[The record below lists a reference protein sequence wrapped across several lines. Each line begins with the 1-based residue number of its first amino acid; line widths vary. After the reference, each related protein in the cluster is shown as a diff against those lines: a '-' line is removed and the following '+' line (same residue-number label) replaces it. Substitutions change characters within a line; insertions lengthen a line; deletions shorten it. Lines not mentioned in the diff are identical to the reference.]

1 MKPNKAPRNAPGN
14 VNSWHQFAA
23 QMGSK
28 LLPFA
33 DAASDKLPLGRLLRL
48 ALFQVSVGLAVVLL
62 TGTLNRVM
70 IIELGVP
77 TWLVALMVAL
87 PLVFAPLR
95 ALIGFRSDH
104 YVSALGWRRVPFV
117 WFGTLLQFGGLAIMP
132 FALLV
137 LSGDTHGPIVYGQ
150 LGAGLAFL
158 LLGAGMHIS
167 QTAGLA
173 LATDLASEEQRPQ
186 VVALLFV
193 MLLIGMFFS
202 ALIFGWLL
210 TDFSQLRLIKVIQ
223 GAAMITLALNLFALW
238 KQEPRNREITRPDRP
253 RPPFRQAWAE
263 LTADGRAVRLL
274 VAVGLGTFGFA
285 MQDIL
290 LEPFG
295 GEVLGLSVSATTVLT
310 ALFALGT
317 LAAFAAAA
325 KALRI
330 GIDPHRLAGY
340 GALAGVLAFAILTL
354 VTVLHWPNLFRAGV
368 TLVGFGAGL
377 FAVGTMTAAMKLA
390 NNDGQASTTQNGL
403 ALGAWG
409 AVQAT
414 AAGLAVAAG
423 GGAKDLVSA
432 MATDGS
438 LGSAMTTSGSG
449 YSAVYQ
455 FEILLLF
462 ITLVVIGPLARHSGT
477 PLRDDETVGLAEIPN

>member
-1 MKPNKAPRNAPGN
+1 MNQTPANN
-14 VNSWHQFAA
+14 WHQLVA
-23 QMGSK
+23 QLGSR

-33 DAASDKLPLGRLLRL
+33 DAASEKLPLSRLLRL
-48 ALFQVSVGLAVVLL
+48 ALFQISVGMAMVLL

-70 IIELGVP
+70 IVELGVP
-77 TWLVALMVAL
+77 TWLVAVMVAL

-95 ALIGFRSDH
+95 ALIGHRSDS
-104 YVSALGWRRVPFV
+104 YVSALGWRRVPFI
-117 WFGTLLQFGGLAIMP
+117 WFGTLLQFGGLAMMP

-137 LSGDTHGPIVYGQ
+137 LSGDTHGPIIYGQ
-150 LGAGLAFL
+150 LGAALAFL
-158 LLGAGMHIS
+158 LLGAGMHMS

-173 LATDLASEEQRPQ
+173 LATDLADESQRPQ

-193 MLLIGMFFS
+193 MLLVGMFFS
-202 ALIFGWLL
+202 ALIFGALL
-210 TDFSQLRLIKVIQ
+210 TDFGQLRLIRVIQ
-223 GAAMITLALNLFALW
+223 GAAIVTMALNLLALW
-238 KQEPRNREITRPDRP
+238 KQEPRNRELTRPDRP
-253 RPPFRQAWAE
+253 RVGFREAWRQ
-263 LTADGRAVRLL
+263 LTSDSRCVRLL

-295 GEVLGLSVSATTVLT
+295 GQVLGLSVSATTVLT
-310 ALFALGT
+310 ALFAFGT
-317 LAAFAAAA
+317 LLAFACAAR
-325 KALRI
+325 ALKV

-340 GALAGVLAFAILTL
+340 GALVGILAFAMLTL
-354 VTVLHWPNLFRAGV
+354 VAAFYWTNLFRVGV

-377 FAVGTMTAAMKLA
+377 FGVGTMTAAMKLA
-390 NNDGQASTTQNGL
+390 DRDGAEAGERNGL

-423 GGAKDLVSA
+423 GGARDLVSMLA
-432 MATDGS
+432 EGGL
-438 LGSAMTTSGSG
+438 LGPALTTVGAG

-462 ITLVVIGPLARHSGT
+462 VTLVVIGPLARHSRE
-477 PLRDDETVGLAEIPN
+477 PLGEDDSVGLAEFPG